1 MSLKD
6 FSFAQ
11 LDAKA
16 GLAVSK
22 TEQVKISEAYGKG
35 KCSSNASCAGSG
47 GKCSITS
54 SCGGGA

>member
-22 TEQVKISEAYGKG
+22 TEQVKISEAYGAG
-35 KCSSNASCAGSG
+35 KCSNARMCSG
-47 GKCSITS
+47 GGGQCGRASMCSGS
-54 SCGGGA
+54 